1 MKGNITIT
9 KDRFLELMIESETLN
24 RLEFGGVDNWEWY
37 GESMNPDDRPDM
49 DKFKEEEII
58 RISKL

>member
-37 GESMNPDDRPDM
+37 GKKYESR
-49 DKFKEEEII
+49 
-58 RISKL
+58 